1 MENKQFFSVREI
13 MAILGLSRA
22 HAYKLISENEIP
34 SIRLGRKVIIPG
46 WFVRKLSEEPK

>member
-1 MENKQFFSVREI
+1 MEKQFYSVAEI
-13 MAILGLSRA
+13 MTIMGLSRTL
-22 HAYKLISENEIP
+22 AYRLIGENEIP